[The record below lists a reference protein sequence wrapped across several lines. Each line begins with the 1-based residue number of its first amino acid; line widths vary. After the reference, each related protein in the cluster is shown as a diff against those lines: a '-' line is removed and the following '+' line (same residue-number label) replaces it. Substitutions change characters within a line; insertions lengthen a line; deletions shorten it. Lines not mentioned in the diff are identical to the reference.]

1 MAIPGIPNDH
11 LERLHSYLGP
21 GKGSEYAYKHLPSG
35 IMVGGAK
42 PPNMRTHEFDQ
53 QLIAE
58 LTAKLKAA
66 GLITATPTS
75 EKGPDE

>member
-1 MAIPGIPNDH
+1 MVIPEIPDEH
-11 LERLHSYLGP
+11 LERLHWYLGP

-42 PPNMRTHEFDQ
+42 PLHMRIHEFAQ

-58 LTAKLKAA
+58 LTEKLKAA
-66 GLITATPTS
+66 GIITGTH
-75 EKGPDE
+75 E